1 MMEISRIVTHL
12 EVVGFSNHQ
21 LLTVLLVYSI
31 IIIFVWPTK
40 GVTGAFCTGLDRKWL
55 FIIHRTQ
62 TPYQIYSL

>member
-40 GVTGAFCTGLDRKWL
+40 GVTGAFCTGLDRK
-55 FIIHRTQ
+55 
-62 TPYQIYSL
+62 